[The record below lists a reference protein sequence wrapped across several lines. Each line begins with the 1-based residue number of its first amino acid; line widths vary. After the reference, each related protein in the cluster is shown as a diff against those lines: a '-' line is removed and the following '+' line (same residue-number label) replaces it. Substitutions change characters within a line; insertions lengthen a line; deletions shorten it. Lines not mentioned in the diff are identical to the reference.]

1 MTAAARTAEGPGQ
14 TIDRVADLL
23 AALVAAERPLGAA
36 ELAERAGLPL
46 SSTYRLVQS
55 LERHGFVERR
65 PRRGIALGLRVL
77 ELARRAE
84 DRLGPALLE
93 PARGPMEELAREFG
107 ESVLLTA
114 PAGVSSIGL
123 ASIEGSRPIRLT
135 YDRWRV
141 VPMHRGASGKVLL
154 AHLDSEQAGRVLAAA
169 ALLEPERDL
178 DELRRELAEIRRRG
192 RAVSHGELDQG
203 ASGVAA
209 PILDRAGRLLAGVT
223 VAGPTERIRP
233 AEPELGAAVTAA
245 ARRIETAVG
254 DAWQ

>member
-1 MTAAARTAEGPGQ
+1 MAAVRASDGAGQ
-14 TIDRVADLL
+14 TIDRAADVLTAL
-23 AALVAAERPLGAA
+23 GAADGPLGAT
-36 ELAERAGLPL
+36 ELAEHAGLPL

-84 DRLGPALLE
+84 DRLELALLE
-93 PARGPMEELAREFG
+93 PARGPMQELARECS

-114 PAGVSSIGL
+114 PAGVSAIGL
-123 ASIEGSRPIRLT
+123 DSVEGSRPIRLT
-135 YDRWRV
+135 YGRWRLA
-141 VPMHRGASGKVLL
+141 PIHRGASGKVLL
-154 AHLDSEQAGRVLAAA
+154 AHLDAEQAGRALDAAA
-169 ALLEPERDL
+169 TLEPEL
-178 DELRRELAEIRRRG
+178 DFDRLRRELAEIRRRG
-192 RAVSHGELDQG
+192 HAVSHGELDQG

-209 PILDRAGRLLAGVT
+209 PILDPSGRLLAGVT
-223 VAGPTERIRP
+223 VAGPTERVRP
-233 AEPELGAAVTAA
+233 AEAELGTAVTAA